1 MTEAPEDRLR
11 LKLREQLGFLER
23 SARDYDEGHE
33 EEAIR
38 LAGVMRVL
46 FHDKGRNKSLLG
58 QLGMREAS
66 MLATPRTKFTD
77 WRCFLSVVLDPNG
90 KSCRGPVSFVPR
102 LETGFASTA
111 FDDWWENESI
121 TNADGTSVTRRRIV
135 LGAADQD
142 GAAHVDPK
150 LERFY
155 EELARGEYGIGLTG
169 ELTFDGPPPYEQ
181 GVTHYATNGHLAPC
195 CDRFAHEVISTAMH
209 SGWV

>member
-1 MTEAPEDRLR
+1 MTEAADDRMHR
-11 LKLREQLGFLER
+11 KLREQLGYIQR
-23 SARDYDEGHE
+23 SADAFDAGHE

-38 LAGVMRVL
+38 LAGAMRVL

-58 QLGMREAS
+58 QLGMRDAT
-66 MLATPRTKFTD
+66 MLSTPRTKFVD
-77 WRCFLSVVLDPNG
+77 WRCFLNVVLDPNA
-90 KSCRGPVSFVPR
+90 KADRGPVSFTPR
-102 LETGFASTA
+102 LENGFASAA

-169 ELTFDGPPPYEQ
+169 DLTFDGPAPYEQ
-181 GVTHYATNGHLAPC
+181 GVTHYATNGHLALL
-195 CDRFAHEVISTAMH
+195 RQIAHEVLNTAQQ
-209 SGWV
+209 SGWG